1 MFTLRGGVKIFAR
14 LIFAKIW
21 VDISLVVCR
30 GIVAIAIDW
39 LGQITSL
46 TTNVL
51 NNINVGATLKSSDAW
66 IIGWLID
73 FFNGFLLALGMLLL
87 IIPLIIFVIILYAKL
102 FIRSFELTMLQ
113 CVSPVFFACLTGET
127 TKQYFR
133 KFILTYISVVFEV
146 VFMAIIW
153 YIYVEYLNEAFS
165 ISATTTSI
173 TEMYSLESGILNFF
187 MVSVGAFIL
196 MIKPPQILKNLVQ

>member
-1 MFTLRGGVKIFAR
+1 
-14 LIFAKIW
+14 
-21 VDISLVVCR
+21 
-30 GIVAIAIDW
+30 
-39 LGQITSL
+39 
-46 TTNVL
+46 
-51 NNINVGATLKSSDAW
+51 
-66 IIGWLID
+66 
-73 FFNGFLLALGMLLL
+73 
-87 IIPLIIFVIILYAKL
+87 
-102 FIRSFELTMLQ
+102 MLQ

-133 KFILTYISVVFEV
+133 KFILTYILVVFEV

-173 TEMYSLESGILNFF
+173 TEMYSLENGVLNFF

>member
-1 MFTLRGGVKIFAR
+1 
-14 LIFAKIW
+14 
-21 VDISLVVCR
+21 
-30 GIVAIAIDW
+30 
-39 LGQITSL
+39 
-46 TTNVL
+46 
-51 NNINVGATLKSSDAW
+51 
-66 IIGWLID
+66 
-73 FFNGFLLALGMLLL
+73 
-87 IIPLIIFVIILYAKL
+87 
-102 FIRSFELTMLQ
+102 MLQ

-173 TEMYSLESGILNFF
+173 TEMYSLENGVLNFF